1 MVIIPLN
8 SHLLTISQENTV
20 FFLIFIGLL
29 GLCIGSFLNVVIHRT
44 PLIMFSEWRRECSQL
59 LSDQADIPAEYM
71 APIQAVVAQDT
82 TISLSTPRSRC
93 PSCGHQIRWF
103 ENIPVISWL
112 ILRGKCA
119 NCQQPISIRY
129 PLVEIITA
137 LLSILVIY
145 QFGVTAQGISA
156 LILVWTLIALTG
168 IDFDTQLLPD
178 RFTFPLAGLGLAV
191 NSQSWF
197 VTPTE
202 SIWGLLLGF
211 LSLWVVVK
219 VFYLITKKQGMGAG
233 DFKLLAVLGAWL
245 GPMMLPLIILLS
257 SLIGSIIGIIL
268 MRIHGES
275 RPFAF
280 GPYIAIAGIVALLA
294 GPDILDW
301 YLNMYV

>member
-1 MVIIPLN
+1 MVIVPLN
-8 SHLLTISQENTV
+8 SYLSTVSSENTV
-20 FFLIFIGLL
+20 LLFTIIGLL
-29 GLCIGSFLNVVIHRT
+29 GLCVGSFLNVVIHRT
-44 PLIMFSEWRRECSQL
+44 PLMMFAEWRRECSQL
-59 LSDQADIPAEYM
+59 LSDQADIPAEYTT
-71 APIQAVVAQDT
+71 PIQAIVAQDNA
-82 TISLSTPRSRC
+82 ISLSVPRSRC

-112 ILRGKCA
+112 LLRGKCA
-119 NCQQPISIRY
+119 SCQQAISVRY
-129 PLVEIITA
+129 PLVEIVTA

-145 QFGVTAQGISA
+145 QFGVTVQGISA

-257 SLIGSIIGIIL
+257 SFIGAIIGIIL
-268 MRIHGES
+268 MRRYGES

-294 GPDILDW
+294 GPDIVSW
-301 YLNMYV
+301 YLNIYV